1 MSRIEQRPDG
11 SYVRRLTYLEE
22 QLIKRL
28 YQEINERKTSEEA
41 FKITMTT
48 MQDELTVVSRELSN
62 LKQRFNATQQS

>member
-28 YQEINERKTSEEA
+28 YQEINERKVNEEA
-41 FKITMTT
+41 SEITMTT
-48 MQDELTVVSRELSN
+48 MQNDITVLKQELSN
-62 LKQRFNATQQS
+62 LKQRFNASQQS